1 MRIAGPPLPSYRAAM
16 QVTIDLDKTRTN
28 LALALDVL
36 HHDRWLLGGMRDGRM
51 RIIADSTTAEPGKP
65 VQPLYQD
72 LSQMARRCLYERHPL
87 AVTSIVEPR
96 IPDGDWE
103 IDWPALIYA
112 PVGLPRAR
120 PVGILIVGSRM
131 EHWYTQDE
139 IDYVSAIGVTLTTAV
154 SCLTGPLG
162 RLTPHERRAA
172 LLIAEGLS
180 DAEIARATGSTPPA
194 VARISDS
201 VLRKLDVRSRT
212 DVRDLVPE
220 IKAGVRPTLL

>member
-1 MRIAGPPLPSYRAAM
+1 MRIARQPWPAYRAAM
-16 QVTIDLDKTRTN
+16 RRTIDLDKTRTH

-36 HHDRWLLGGMRDGRM
+36 HHDRWQLGGVRDGRM
-51 RIIADSTTAEPGKP
+51 RVIADSILPEAQG
-65 VQPLYQD
+65 VQPIYQE
-72 LSQMARRCLYERHPL
+72 LSQMARRSLYERHPL
-87 AVTSIVEPR
+87 AVTSIIEPR
-96 IPDGDWE
+96 SGDSDWE
-103 IDWPALIYA
+103 ADWPALIYA

-120 PVGILIVGSRM
+120 PVGILIVGSRT

-162 RLTPHERRAA
+162 RLLPPERRVA
-172 LLIAEGLS
+172 LLVAEGLS
-180 DAEIARATGSTPPA
+180 DAEIARALGSSEQA
-194 VARISDS
+194 VARIADT
-201 VLRKLDVRSRT
+201 VLAKLAVRSRA